1 MVSGD
6 SELMRL
12 NVPLLGSEEA
22 EAVADVLATGYLTQG
37 AKAAEFERLVSE
49 LVGVPHGFATSSAT
63 TGLHLALVALGVGP
77 GDEVV
82 IPDFSF
88 PATANVIVQQGATPV
103 FCDIR
108 LDDFGLDAAALD
120 AAIGPR
126 TKAIMPVHAFGLVA
140 DMGPIMEIAR
150 RRGVPVV
157 EDAACALGAIYHGRQ
172 AGSLGDAGVFSFHPR
187 KVITTAEGGMVMTS
201 SDQLAERLR
210 ILRSHGAVRGEHYM
224 SFVDAGF
231 NYRLSDIH
239 AAIGVVQMRKLDAIL
254 SGRRALADEY
264 VERLAHI
271 EGVRPPATPEG
282 RTHTYQSYVVLL
294 DDNINRDTVIDS
306 MRASGIETT
315 LGTYGM
321 HLQPYFHERFGIA
334 DEELPNAT
342 RAHHSALTLPLYLGL
357 TSAELDRVVGA
368 LEQAIRAQRS

>member
-1 MVSGD
+1 
-6 SELMRL
+6 MRL

-187 KVITTAEGGMVMTS
+187 KVITTAEGGMVTTS

-264 VERLAHI
+264 AERLAHI
-271 EGVRPPATPEG
+271 EGCGRPPLLKG
-282 RTHTYQSYVVLL
+282 VRTRISPMSCSL
-294 DDNINRDTVIDS
+294 
-306 MRASGIETT
+306 TT
-315 LGTYGM
+315 T
-321 HLQPYFHERFGIA
+321 
-334 DEELPNAT
+334 
-342 RAHHSALTLPLYLGL
+342 
-357 TSAELDRVVGA
+357 
-368 LEQAIRAQRS
+368 